1 MSSAIHTAEWTEGT
15 GGEFAIMIRVPKWAS
30 SVDKNTITVNGVSVK
45 VGQPGSYTRVQ
56 GTWKAG
62 DKVEAQCSLAFELG
76 FQLHR
81 AMRFHAFAPLEA
93 LASVRSI

>member
-1 MSSAIHTAEWTEGT
+1 MPSLALTMSSAIHTAEWTEGT

-62 DKVEAQCSLAFELG
+62 DRVEAQCSL
-76 FQLHR
+76 
-81 AMRFHAFAPLEA
+81 
-93 LASVRSI
+93 SCRSRLNWGSSSIVQ